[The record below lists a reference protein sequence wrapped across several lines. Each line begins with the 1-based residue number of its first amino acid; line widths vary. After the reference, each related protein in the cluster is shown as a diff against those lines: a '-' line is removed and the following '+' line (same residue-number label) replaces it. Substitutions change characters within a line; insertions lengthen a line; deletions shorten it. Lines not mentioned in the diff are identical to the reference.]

1 MKILKLREGFEICG
15 LKART
20 NNANEMSGRGVIANL
35 WGEFLKFNASRS
47 SAAKSEIYAAYY
59 DYENGA
65 QGEYSVLIGTCSKEQ
80 HHKESHD
87 EACKSAKQCCKNE
100 RDETCEKLH
109 IEAGDYAVFDF
120 ANELTRAGEYWTRI
134 WKFFKSSKLQRA
146 FKTDFEKH
154 SEDKIEIYISIKG

>member
-20 NNANEMSGRGVIANL
+20 NNADEVSGRGMIANL
-35 WGEFLKFNASRS
+35 WGEFLKFGDGGTCAE
-47 SAAKSEIYAAYY
+47 KDEIYAAYY
-59 DYENGA
+59 DYENGV

-87 EACKSAKQCCKNE
+87 EACESANQCRKNE
-100 RDETCEKLH
+100 RDETGEKLC

-120 ANELTRAGEYWTRI
+120 ANEPTRAGEYWTGI
-134 WKFFKSSKLQRA
+134 WKFFESSKLQSD
-146 FKTDFEKH
+146 FQTDFEKRF
-154 SEDKIEIYISIKG
+154 GR

>member
-20 NNANEMSGRGVIANL
+20 NNADEVSGRGVIANL

-47 SAAKSEIYAAYY
+47 SAEKSEIYAAYY

-65 QGEYSVLIGTCSKEQ
+65 QGEYSVLIGTCSKEG

-87 EACKSAKQCCKNE
+87 EACKSANQCCKNE
-100 RDETCEKLH
+100 HDETCEKLR

-120 ANELTRAGEYWTRI
+120 ANEPTRVGESGPEFGNFLKARSCKEPLKRTLKSTRKI
-134 WKFFKSSKLQRA
+134 KLKFTYR
-146 FKTDFEKH
+146 
-154 SEDKIEIYISIKG
+154 

>member
-20 NNANEMSGRGVIANL
+20 NNGDEMSGRGVIANL

-47 SAAKSEIYAAYY
+47 SATKNEIYAVYY

-65 QGEYSVLIGTCSKEQ
+65 QGEYSMLIGTCSKEQ

-87 EACKSAKQCCKNE
+87 EACKSAKQCRKNE
-100 RDETCEKLH
+100 RDETCNKLR

-120 ANELTRAGEYWTRI
+120 ASEPTRVGEYWL
-134 WKFFKSSKLQRA
+134 KFGNFLKAQNFKEPLKRA
-146 FKTDFEKH
+146 LK
-154 SEDKIEIYISIKG
+154 SALEDKFKFTYR

>member
-15 LKART
+15 LKTRT
-20 NNANEMSGRGVIANL
+20 NNADEMSGRGVIANL

-47 SAAKSEIYAAYY
+47 SATKNEIYAVYY

-65 QGEYSVLIGTCSKEQ
+65 QGEYSMLIGTCSKEQ

-87 EACKSAKQCCKNE
+87 EACKSAKQCRKNE
-100 RDETCEKLH
+100 RDETCNKLR

-120 ANELTRAGEYWTRI
+120 ASEPTRVGEYWL
-134 WKFFKSSKLQRA
+134 KFGNFLKAQNFKEPLKRA
-146 FKTDFEKH
+146 LK
-154 SEDKIEIYISIKG
+154 SALEDKFKFTYR

>member
-1 MKILKLREGFEICG
+1 MKILKLRESFEICG

-20 NNANEMSGRGVIANL
+20 NNADEMSGRGVIANL
-35 WGEFLKFNASRS
+35 WGEFLKFNASGS
-47 SAAKSEIYAAYY
+47 SAEKNEIYAAYY

-65 QGEYSVLIGTCSKEQ
+65 HGEYSVLIGTCSKER

-100 RDETCEKLH
+100 HDETCEKLR

-120 ANELTRAGEYWTRI
+120 ANEPTRAGESGPEFGNFLKAQNFKEPLKRTL
-134 WKFFKSSKLQRA
+134 KSSL
-146 FKTDFEKH
+146 
-154 SEDKIEIYISIKG
+154 EDKI

>member
-1 MKILKLREGFEICG
+1 MKILKLRESFEICG

-20 NNANEMSGRGVIANL
+20 NNADEMSGRGVIANL

-47 SAAKSEIYAAYY
+47 SAEKNEIYAAYY

-65 QGEYSVLIGTCSKEQ
+65 HGEYSVLIGTCSKER

-100 RDETCEKLH
+100 HDETCEKLR

-120 ANELTRAGEYWTRI
+120 ANEPTRAGESGPEFGNFLKAQNFKEPLKRTL
-134 WKFFKSSKLQRA
+134 KSSL
-146 FKTDFEKH
+146 
-154 SEDKIEIYISIKG
+154 EDKI

>member
-1 MKILKLREGFEICG
+1 MKILKLRESFEICG

-20 NNANEMSGRGVIANL
+20 NNADEMSGRGVIANL

-47 SAAKSEIYAAYY
+47 SAEKNEIYAVYY

-65 QGEYSVLIGTCSKEQ
+65 QGEYSVLIGTCSQERRY
-80 HHKESHD
+80 KESHD

-100 RDETCEKLH
+100 RDETCDKLR

-120 ANELTRAGEYWTRI
+120 ANEPTRAGECSAEILKNLRAA
-134 WKFFKSSKLQRA
+134 KSL
-146 FKTDFEKH
+146 
-154 SEDKIEIYISIKG
+154 

>member
-1 MKILKLREGFEICG
+1 MKILKLRESFEICG

-20 NNANEMSGRGVIANL
+20 NNADETSGRGVIANL

-47 SAAKSEIYAAYY
+47 SAAKNEIYAAYY

-65 QGEYSVLIGTCSKEQ
+65 QREYPVLIGTCSKEQ

-87 EACKSAKQCCKNE
+87 EACKSAKQCRKNE
-100 RDETCEKLH
+100 RDETGEKLC

-120 ANELTRAGEYWTRI
+120 ANEPTRVGEYWAEI
-134 WKFFKSSKLQRA
+134 WKFFKSLKLQRA
-146 FKTDFEKH
+146 FERGFERH
-154 SEDKIEIYISIKG
+154 FGR

>member
-15 LKART
+15 LKTRT
-20 NNANEMSGRGVIANL
+20 NNADEISGLGAIANL

-80 HHKESHD
+80 HHKESRD
-87 EACKSAKQCCKNE
+87 EACKSANQCCKNE
-100 RDETCEKLH
+100 RDETCDKLR
-109 IEAGDYAVFDF
+109 IEVGDYAVFDF
-120 ANELTRAGEYWTRI
+120 ANEPTRAEEYWAEI
-134 WKFFKSSKLQRA
+134 WKFFESSKLQRA
-146 FKTDFEKH
+146 FKMDFEKRL
-154 SEDKIEIYISIKG
+154 EDKI

>member
-1 MKILKLREGFEICG
+1 MKILKLRESFEICG
-15 LKART
+15 PKART
-20 NNANEMSGRGVIANL
+20 NNADEVSGRGVIANL
-35 WGEFLKFNASRS
+35 WSEFLKFNASRS

-87 EACKSAKQCCKNE
+87 EACKSANQCYKNE
-100 RDETCEKLH
+100 HDETCEKLR

-120 ANELTRAGEYWTRI
+120 ANEPTRAGECSAEILKNLRAA
-134 WKFFKSSKLQRA
+134 KSL
-146 FKTDFEKH
+146 
-154 SEDKIEIYISIKG
+154 